1 MTSTT
6 ESPMKGFSPNDLI
19 AFQFSKCCFSNPCV
33 EKFGE
38 SGREQEKKWEDQLKD
53 CCYTDP
59 GKRIGEVT

>member
-38 SGREQEKKWEDQLKD
+38 SGREQEKK
-53 CCYTDP
+53 
-59 GKRIGEVT
+59 